1 MISRYCEVVKGG
13 LTIKSLINYISWGR
27 KILDVNMKPGG
38 FGRYL
43 AGEELGKI

>member
-1 MISRYCEVVKGG
+1 LEITLVR
-13 LTIKSLINYISWGR
+13 GR
-27 KILDVNMKPGG
+27 KILDINMKPGG